1 MCDKAVDNA
10 LPVSKLVPDWFVTN
24 RTFENVDNV
33 VFSNDVTDLDDI
45 DSDAVTFFSDGVI
58 LLLQTFITLA
68 LMMIILIKVNLLIL
82 FLLDVLLDKVNLDN
96 MRYVKNRQRINA
108 YNMAYNKKA
117 RLVYEKKKEKL

>member
-10 LPVSKLVPDWFVTN
+10 LPVSKFVPDWFVTN